1 MLLIKIKYYTLDHF
15 KQFSVVMI
23 MAPKEKKKYRHTD
36 YFTLCKVTLPGN
48 QIDIPKLRNRPALNQ
63 PLAAQLTR
71 EEVSLETLLRDGVIR
86 LELDPHVVVQRG
98 DNLGL
103 LCSTELPVE
112 L

>member
-1 MLLIKIKYYTLDHF
+1 
-15 KQFSVVMI
+15 MI
-23 MAPKEKKKYRHTD
+23 MASKEKKKYRHTD
-36 YFTLCKVTLPGN
+36 YFTLCKVTLTGN
-48 QIDIPKLRNRPALNQ
+48 QIDIFLPKLRNSPALNQ